1 MKSKLLVA
9 LAVLSLLFFTNH
21 PVCAAEQIG
30 AEAELK
36 DLITKIEAKRK
47 DGKTTEADLAE
58 EIKEFDTLLAKH
70 KDEKTDEVAQILFMK
85 AMLYF
90 QVLDNTDK
98 GVAAIQQIKRD
109 FPDTKPG
116 KEADKILDSV
126 KEQEEVKKISRALV
140 EGSKFPDF
148 EEKDVSDKPL
158 SIAGYKGKVVLVDFW
173 ATWCGPC
180 VMELPN
186 VLETYKKHHGKGFE
200 IIGISLDKDKE
211 KLTNFTKAKEMSW
224 QQFFDG
230 KAWENK
236 LAVKYGI
243 HSIPMTYLLDKEGK
257 IIGKGLRGDDLEAA
271 VEKALAKK

>member
-1 MKSKLLVA
+1 MKSKLLPA
-9 LAVLSLLFFTNH
+9 LAALSLSLLTNH
-21 PVCAAEQIG
+21 SACAADTTG

-36 DLITKIEAKRK
+36 GLVTKVESKLK
-47 DGKTTEADLAE
+47 DGKKTEADLAE
-58 EIKEFDTLLAKH
+58 ELKAFDNLLAKH
-70 KDEKTDEVAQILFMK
+70 KDEKTDEVAQILLMK
-85 AMLYF
+85 GMLYL

-116 KEADKILDSV
+116 KEADKILESV
-126 KEQEEVKKISRALV
+126 KAQEEGKKISRSLV

-148 EEKDVSDKPL
+148 EEKDVAGKPL

-230 KAWENK
+230 KMWENK

-257 IIGKGLRGDDLEAA
+257 IIGQGLRGEELEGA
-271 VEKALAKK
+271 VDKALAKK